1 MRRKRESRDKRRKNE
16 DAVIISRGKED
27 GAMTELLI
35 CLTGSIERRRLN
47 ESGNF
52 QPSVNAVIQSRQRV
66 GIHVSLTLSNMTNI
80 YWIGTASLTS
90 LLYGIC
96 IIIVPPKMM
105 TLHERLMFMGSV
117 PGEEDDLWY
126 HHV

>member
-16 DAVIISRGKED
+16 DAVIISRGKEH

-52 QPSVNAVIQSRQRV
+52 KPSVNAVIQSRQRV
-66 GIHVSLTLSNMTNI
+66 GIYVSLTLSNIRNI
-80 YWIGTASLTS
+80 YWIGTASLKS
-90 LLYGIC
+90 LLYES
-96 IIIVPPKMM
+96 KMM
-105 TLHERLMFMGSV
+105 TLHERLMFMGSG